1 MKKDLRRKNFNVIGE
16 NYLFLNNFLNLIYKN
31 NNYY

>member
-1 MKKDLRRKNFNVIGE
+1 MKKILRKNFNVIGE
-16 NYLFLNNFLNLIYKN
+16 NYLFLSDLLNLIYKN